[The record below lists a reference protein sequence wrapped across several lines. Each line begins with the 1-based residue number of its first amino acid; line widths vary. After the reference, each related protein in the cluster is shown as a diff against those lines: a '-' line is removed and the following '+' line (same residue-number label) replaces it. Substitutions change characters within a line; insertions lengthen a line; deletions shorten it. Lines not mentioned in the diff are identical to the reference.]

1 MSKLEQAMPGMHPV
15 LAAWFAGAF
24 GSPTDVQRRSWEA
37 IGSGSHTLIAAPT
50 GSGKTLAALLPC
62 LNRLLAEKETA
73 GESSGQPA
81 DGIPGGSGKFVDGVP
96 GSSGKSVDGTQSRDG
111 KSSVD
116 VTQSSEGKSASK
128 PQAGISAKGVRILY
142 ITPLKALN
150 NDIHH
155 HVLGFVADLE
165 QVAAEAGLPWP
176 GIRSAVRTGDT
187 KPSERAA
194 MLRRP
199 PDVLVTTPESL
210 YLLLTSERG
219 RETLRTVRQV
229 IVDEIHSLAADKRG
243 THLSLSLERLSA
255 CCEGGVQRIGV
266 SATQKPLERV
276 ARYLGGWEEA
286 ESPGDEAASSGTEAS
301 AAFSALE
308 EAADSAGHTKAA
320 LRAAVAPVDS
330 AIEGSDRSSSPFE
343 ESFIH
348 PLGYRPRPVRIVESD
363 MVKRYAVVATLPDQS
378 RQLQTRD
385 AAVWLPLL
393 DRLTALMEGSRSV
406 LIYVNSR
413 RLCERLCLRLND
425 HFGYEIAR
433 AHHGSMSREWR
444 LEVERMLKSGELR
457 CIVATASLELGIDV
471 GHVDFVIQI
480 DPPPEAA
487 AGIQRM
493 GRAGHAVGDTSRGA
507 IVART
512 KGALPDIAVLSRMI
526 AERDIEAIVIPR
538 DALGVLAQQ
547 VVAMT
552 VERDWT
558 ADELYRLT
566 VRSDSYRAFQR
577 ERLNALLEMQ
587 SGFYPFLRPLL
598 DWDREAGQVTRRA
611 NSGMAA
617 MAGAGT
623 IPQSSAYPVHH
634 AESRAQIGEL
644 DEEFIHES
652 RVGDVVQLGAQAWT
666 ITDIRQDRVYA
677 TEAGNRFSE
686 IPFWRN
692 ESPARSYELGCKI
705 GAFQRELEGRLA
717 GPDAE
722 IVEWLDADFGMD
734 AHAAS
739 ELIGY
744 MRAQQAASGIP
755 TDRRIIIEH
764 YRDPSGQ
771 KHVHIHNHYGRKINR
786 TWLMAIE
793 RQFAGLVPYRIYGN
807 AKDGGIELVFSEW
820 DASWLHVIWQVT
832 AANAQ
837 TLLSEALSGSPL
849 LAVSF
854 RRIAETSLLLARS
867 FTRVPLWQKRLRS
880 AELLKRALPY
890 AERFPVFQ
898 EAMRE
903 AMNDFLD
910 VDRLLVILE
919 EIADGRIETVVRE
932 TAAPSPLAGQFLFE
946 YVNMRMYE
954 GDGLDESVQLQLLQF
969 SKSAA
974 GQMFGDESGGLPSV
988 DPAVLAEEGERM
1000 GEPAFAPRHADDLL
1014 RLLKERGDLSGQELA
1029 RLAGDQA
1036 MSWLAEL
1043 RSRRKVAEIA
1053 FAAKADGGWEIAA
1066 GDAAEGNGQET
1077 RYLAADEWD
1086 MYREFPASAASVT
1099 LIAGRY
1105 AEHRISF
1112 TEEQLRERYPVLT
1125 EDSAASAVDTLLRQ
1139 GVIEQAPFAAGPHER
1154 IWTASQ
1160 VAERLVRLSIGKA
1173 RSDLEPVDAARWL
1186 GELMRRQRIVAQEG
1200 AGSGES
1206 GLLAAIERLQGLYL
1220 PLSHWESII
1229 FPSRVPDYRKD
1240 TLDLLCATGQV
1251 IWLGRKD
1258 EGEKEGKVA
1267 FFLADN
1273 RPLYEPC
1280 LQAIAA
1286 ADDQRDGPAG
1296 GEGQSV
1302 SREHDQAD
1310 SGGEGGSV
1318 SRERGQADLGG
1329 KGRSVSRESDL
1340 SVPGADGQP
1349 VRPGHGQ
1356 SASGTT
1362 KHPELL
1368 RRLRHGGASFLTR
1381 LSQEMGRLP
1390 SEVLA
1395 DLLDLVWEGQV
1406 SNDQFAPLRQKQ
1418 GGRGKDSFHKT
1429 GSGLG
1434 RWYWT
1439 GSLMADESAAWR
1451 SPGTPQTATEPS
1463 AGDSGI
1469 NARIVAPSANRSTG
1483 TSAVPAGSAAQ
1494 DSPIVHWIH
1503 HLLQTYGVLTKD
1515 LAARTSPYSWDVL
1528 LPALK
1533 KLETWGAVTRGMFI
1547 RDLPVLQFTTRELAA
1562 EIRKGQPS
1570 GDANEVTLL
1579 ASVDPANPYGL
1590 AVDWPVAED
1599 TAFARKPG
1607 NYLLVSGDR

>member
-1 MSKLEQAMPGMHPV
+1 MSKLSGVLPGMHPV
-15 LAAWFAGAF
+15 LAAWFAKAF
-24 GSPTDVQRRSWEA
+24 GTPTDVQRRSWEA
-37 IGSGSHTLIAAPT
+37 IGSGGHTLIAAPT
-50 GSGKTLAALLPC
+50 GSGKTLASLLPC
-62 LNRLLAEKETA
+62 LNRLLEEKEAGRGTA
-73 GESSGQPA
+73 AEGHA
-81 DGIPGGSGKFVDGVP
+81 GGRKKAG
-96 GSSGKSVDGTQSRDG
+96 
-111 KSSVD
+111 
-116 VTQSSEGKSASK
+116 GKSATAS
-128 PQAGISAKGVRILY
+128 QAAGSPSGVRILY

-155 HVLGFVADLE
+155 HVLGFVEELERAAAD
-165 QVAAEAGLPWP
+165 AGLPWP

-187 KPSERAA
+187 KPAERAA

-210 YLLLTSERG
+210 YLLLTSDRG
-219 RETLRTVRQV
+219 RQVLRTVRQV

-255 CCEGGVQRIGV
+255 CCEGEVQRIGV

-276 ARYLGGWEEA
+276 ARYLGGWEEDLTNQP
-286 ESPGDEAASSGTEAS
+286 ESQEQSN
-301 AAFSALE
+301 
-308 EAADSAGHTKAA
+308 DSAEHNFT
-320 LRAAVAPVDS
+320 
-330 AIEGSDRSSSPFE
+330 
-343 ESFIH
+343 H

-363 MVKRYAVVATLPDQS
+363 MVKRYAVLATIPDQS

-393 DRLTALMEGSRSV
+393 DRLTALMDGSRSV

-471 GHVDFVIQI
+471 GHVDYVIQI

-493 GRAGHAVGDTSRGA
+493 GRAGHSVGDTSRGA
-507 IVART
+507 IVARN
-512 KGALPDIAVLSRMI
+512 KGALPDIAVLTRMI

-547 VVAMT
+547 IVAMT

-566 VRSDSYRAFQR
+566 VRSDSYRAFPR
-577 ERLNALLEMQ
+577 ERLDALLEMQ

-598 DWDREAGQVTRRA
+598 DWDRETGRVARRA

-617 MAGAGT
+617 MTGAGT

-705 GAFQRELEGRLA
+705 GAFQRVLESKLA
-717 GPDAE
+717 RPDAE
-722 IVEWLDADFGMD
+722 IVEWLDADYGMD

-755 TDRRIIIEH
+755 TDRRIVIEH

-793 RQFAGLVPYRIYGN
+793 RRFAGLVPYRIYGN

-820 DASWLHVIWQVT
+820 DVSWLHVIWQVT
-832 AANAQ
+832 SANLQ
-837 TLLSEALSGSPL
+837 TLLSEALAGSPL

-903 AMNDFLD
+903 AMHEFFD
-910 VDRLLVILE
+910 VDRLLAILE

-932 TAAPSPLAGQFLFE
+932 TAAPSPLASQFLFE

-974 GQMFGDESGGLPSV
+974 GQLFGEGADGLSSV
-988 DPAVLAEEGERM
+988 DPAIVAEEGTRM
-1000 GEPAFAPRHADDLL
+1000 GELAFAPRHADDLL
-1014 RLLKERGDLSGQELA
+1014 RLLKERGDLSEQELA

-1036 MSWLAEL
+1036 AAWLAEL
-1043 RSRRKVAEIA
+1043 RSRRKVASVK
-1053 FAAKADGGWEIAA
+1053 FAAEADGSWRLVV
-1066 GDAAEGNGQET
+1066 GDGKGDRREDSEGNGQPI
-1077 RYLAADEWD
+1077 RYIAADELD
-1086 MYREFPASAASVT
+1086 IYREFPASAASVKFV
-1099 LIAGRY
+1099 AGRY
-1105 AEHRISF
+1105 ADHRLSF

-1125 EDSAASAVDTLLRQ
+1125 ESSAASAVDTLLRQ
-1139 GVIEQAPFAAGPHER
+1139 GMIEQAPFAADIHER
-1154 IWTASQ
+1154 IWTGSQ

-1173 RSDLEPVDAARWL
+1173 RSDLEPVDASRWL
-1186 GELMRRQRIVAQEG
+1186 GELMRRQRIQAQGG
-1200 AGSGES
+1200 ASGGDA

-1240 TLDLLCATGQV
+1240 TLDLLCASGQV

-1258 EGEKEGKVA
+1258 EGEKEGKIA

-1273 RPLYEPC
+1273 RPLYESC
-1280 LQAIAA
+1280 LEANAA
-1286 ADDQRDGPAG
+1286 EDQEDGATGREERSGSREERRFISPAG
-1296 GEGQSV
+1296 G
-1302 SREHDQAD
+1302 
-1310 SGGEGGSV
+1310 
-1318 SRERGQADLGG
+1318 
-1329 KGRSVSRESDL
+1329 
-1340 SVPGADGQP
+1340 QP
-1349 VRPGHGQ
+1349 RLRT
-1356 SASGTT
+1356 S

-1368 RRLRHGGASFLTR
+1368 RRLRNGGASFLTR

-1395 DLLDLVWEGQV
+1395 DLLDLVWEGQA

-1418 GGRGKDSFHKT
+1418 GGRGKEAFHKT

-1439 GSLMADESAAWR
+1439 GSLIADESDAR
-1451 SPGTPQTATEPS
+1451 GLPGTPQITAEPS

-1469 NARIVAPSANRSTG
+1469 HAGIAVPEAHRPMGS
-1483 TSAVPAGSAAQ
+1483 SAVSAGSAAQ
-1494 DSPIVHWIH
+1494 DSPVVHWIH

-1515 LAARTSPYSWDVL
+1515 LAARTSPYPWDVL

-1533 KLETWGAVTRGMFI
+1533 KLETWGAVTRGLFI

-1570 GDANEVTLL
+1570 GGANDVTLL

-1590 AVDWPVAED
+1590 AVDWPVAGD

-1607 NYLLVSGDR
+1607 NYLLVSGDCWLYWIENGGRRIYPVDPQAGEAVADVFRSAFRQLMKRQSLSKIAIEQWAGKPVMDTEASEWLRAIGAERDRNALVLWPSSLR